1 MTKTAKIV
9 LGVVGGFV
17 VLIVVIMA
25 AGAYM
30 VMSAFQTQE
39 TNQQEAATAF
49 TEMRAKF
56 PGVTPAF
63 TFDAG
68 RPEIARQP
76 PTAAAAKPP
85 TTVHVLFFDQDER
98 RLTRVHLPVSL
109 LKLGNSP
116 IRFNDVELQMEDVE
130 RYGSTVLL
138 DGDTPDGDPL
148 FVWTD

>member
-1 MTKTAKIV
+1 MTRTAKIV
-9 LGVVGGFV
+9 LGVAGGFV
-17 VLIVVIMA
+17 ILIVVIMA

-39 TNQQEAATAF
+39 TSQQEAAAAF

-63 TFDAG
+63 AFQGG

-76 PTAAAAKPP
+76 PAAAAAKPP
-85 TTVHVLFFDQDER
+85 STVHVLFFDQREQ
-98 RLTRVHLPVSL
+98 RLMRVNLPLSL

-116 IRFNDVELQMEDVE
+116 IRVNDVELQIEDVE

-138 DGDTPDGDPL
+138 DGDTPDGDPV